1 MSYANP
7 NVPDLQR
14 TVADALH
21 THWKLFLLQGGVM
34 VILGVLAV
42 AAPAMATLAVDVF
55 FGWLLLSSG
64 ISGLVVMF
72 WSNSVSAFFW
82 TLGAALLSTAA
93 GALLIWQPVEG
104 AISLTILLTIFF
116 IIEGLIQIGSSIG
129 YRDVIRNWGWML
141 ASGIADLALAA
152 IIIVGWS
159 VSAGWVLGLLVGV
172 NLITTGVAV
181 ISAAVAGRNATT

>member
-7 NVPDLQR
+7 NITDLQR

-21 THWKLFLLQGGVM
+21 AHWKLFLLQGSVM

-42 AAPAMATLAVDVF
+42 AAPAVATFAVDVF
-55 FGWLLLSSG
+55 FGWLLLFSG
-64 ISGLVVMF
+64 VFGLVVMF
-72 WSNSVSAFFW
+72 SSNSMSAFFW
-82 TLGAALLSTAA
+82 TLGTALLSTAA
-93 GALLIWQPVEG
+93 GALLIWQPIEG

-116 IIEGLIQIGSSIG
+116 IIEGLIQIASSIG

-152 IIIVGWS
+152 IIIIGWP
-159 VSAGWVLGLLVGV
+159 VSASWVLGLLVGV
-172 NLITTGVAV
+172 NLMTTGVAV